1 MKEKENILDKNKT
14 TVDEFENNIRPS
26 KLDDYVGQD
35 DVKENIRVFIEAA
48 KMRNESLD
56 HVLLYG
62 PPGLGKTT
70 LAHIIA
76 NELGVNIKTSSGP
89 SIEKSGDLAAVL
101 STLEPGD
108 VLFIDE
114 IHRMPRFV
122 EEILYPAMEDFQL
135 DIIIGNDG
143 NSKSIKINL
152 PPFTLV
158 GATTRSGDLSSPLR
172 DRFGI
177 ICKLN
182 YYTNEE
188 LASIVKRTSRIM
200 GVSIDDDAAL
210 ELAKRSRKTPRIAN
224 RLYKRVRDFALVA
237 KDEKITLDITKKALD
252 RLKVDNYGLDEID
265 IEYLSSLIQ
274 KFNGGP
280 VGLETIA
287 TSIGEEVT
295 TVEDVVEPFLLQEGF
310 IKRTRSG
317 RIATEK
323 SYAHLGINHSYTLF
337 DTVENNEWLY

>member
-1 MKEKENILDKNKT
+1 MKEKDNVLDGNK
-14 TVDEFENNIRPS
+14 VVGDEFESNIRPQY
-26 KLDDYVGQD
+26 LDDYIGQT
-35 DVKENIRVFIEAA
+35 DVKENVRVFIEAA
-48 KMRNESLD
+48 KMRDESLD

-70 LAHIIA
+70 LSHIIA
-76 NELGVNIKTSSGP
+76 NELGVNIKTASGP

-114 IHRMPRFV
+114 IHRMPRVV

-135 DIIIGNDG
+135 DIIIGAEG
-143 NSKSIKINL
+143 STKSIKINL

-177 ICKLN
+177 VCKLN
-182 YYTNEE
+182 YYTDEE
-188 LASIVKRTSRIM
+188 LSMIVKRTSRIV
-200 GVSIDDDAAL
+200 GIPIDDDAAL

-224 RLYKRVRDFALVA
+224 RLYKRVRDFALVGGYERIDLA
-237 KDEKITLDITKKALD
+237 VTKSSLE

-265 IEYLSSLIQ
+265 IEYLTSLIQ

-295 TVEDVVEPFLLQEGF
+295 TIEDVVEPFLLQEGF

-323 SYAHLGINHSYTLF
+323 SYHHLGINHTFTLF
-337 DTVENNEWLY
+337 DTQEEEE